1 MKFRTSLHT
10 FGFLYSVCFSQAELD
25 WNFNTS
31 NNSNEVIFPQ
41 ESLYETVNGQDNLPI
56 GSLIGVYLDENDE
69 YKCAGYSSFVGD
81 DTNVTVYADNPETS
95 EVDGLLNGSITF

>member
-1 MKFRTSLHT
+1 MKFRTSLHIL
-10 FGFLYSVCFSQAELD
+10 FVFFYSVCFSQVELD

-41 ESLYETVNGQDNLPI
+41 ESVYETVNGQDNLPI
-56 GSLIGVYLDENDE
+56 GSLIGVFYLDENDE

-81 DTNVTVYADNPETS
+81 DTNVTVYADKKQH
-95 EVDGLLNGSITF
+95 